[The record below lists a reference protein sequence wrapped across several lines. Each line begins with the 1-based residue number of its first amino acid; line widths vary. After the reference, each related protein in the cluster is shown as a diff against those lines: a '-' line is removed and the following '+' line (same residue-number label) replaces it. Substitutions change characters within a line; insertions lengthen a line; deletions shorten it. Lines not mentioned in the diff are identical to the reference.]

1 MKPSTRNTV
10 TYILIAVCALILA
23 SRIVTVALLAMHAPE
38 DAEPN
43 FFLQQFAVAAA
54 CIGAIIWLWRTRVRQ
69 QESRSED

>member
-1 MKPSTRNTV
+1 MTPSTRNTV
-10 TYILIAVCALILA
+10 IYVLIAVCALILA
-23 SRIVTVALLAMHAPE
+23 SRIITVALLAIHAPE

-69 QESRSED
+69 QEPRNED